1 MPVLGQRV
9 ASSCWLQDRA
19 AYGALFRKLLL
30 RVLPNGKQRAAE
42 LILVTFT
49 GFPAVKWP
57 LIRSYVAA
65 AWEVFEQQE
74 GTGWRAAL
82 WAGDTAG
89 LPLGLLHAEVGMCLG
104 TATCFHLWSCFLE

>member
-1 MPVLGQRV
+1 MLGQRA
-9 ASSCWLQDRA
+9 ASSCCLQDWA
-19 AYGALFRKLLL
+19 AYGALFCKLFL

-42 LILVTFT
+42 LVLVTFA

-57 LIRSYVAA
+57 LIGSYVAT

-82 WAGDTAG
+82 WAGEAAG
-89 LPLGLLHAEVGMCLG
+89 LPLGLLHAEVGTCLG
-104 TATCFHLWSCFLE
+104 TATCFHLWSHFLE